1 MNVTCCRND
10 VAENFSFY
18 VKQQSF
24 THSIQVSQLHMAK
37 LLIIPECLSSS
48 RTLLFSFL
56 CSVLW
61 IIVDI
66 CPRSFCELF
75 CLPFHL
81 QLLINF
87 LVSSNFPLLCFI
99 KQEFINPKARL
110 ASLYCIEVHV
120 PSTEN
125 ERSCVCVGGGGGGG
139 RGGLDFVS
147 FYVLAIWLWNCSNSV
162 IFFVFHFIRHVQR
175 LIFRTIV
182 FFLINLSIMQR
193 GRRKVRQFVNK
204 TVFTYQPLS
213 SLRRIIRIN
222 L

>member
-1 MNVTCCRND
+1 VNVTCRND
-10 VAENFSFY
+10 VAENFSFD

-24 THSIQVSQLHMAK
+24 THFIQVSQLYMAK

-66 CPRSFCELF
+66 CPCSFCELF

-125 ERSCVCVGGGGGGG
+125 ERSCVCVWVVAG
-139 RGGLDFVS
+139 RFCFILRSSDLIVELFQQCDIFCFP
-147 FYVLAIWLWNCSNSV
+147 FYSS
-162 IFFVFHFIRHVQR
+162 R
-175 LIFRTIV
+175 
-182 FFLINLSIMQR
+182 S
-193 GRRKVRQFVNK
+193 K
-204 TVFTYQPLS
+204 TYL
-213 SLRRIIRIN
+213 
-222 L
+222 